1 MILLTGAT
9 GYIGGR
15 LLRRLEE
22 DGHSVRCLCRN
33 PDAMRPR
40 VGPGT
45 AVVQG
50 DLSDGAS
57 VERAM
62 EGVQTA
68 YYMVHSMAASGS
80 FEEQERSNA
89 ERFAAAAAKAGVK
102 RIIYLGGLSEPGDL
116 SPHMRSRMA
125 TGELLRA
132 GTVPVIEFRA
142 SIVIGSGSASFE
154 MIRSL
159 VEHLPVMITPRWV
172 STKAQPI
179 AIEDVIEY
187 LTAALSLQVN
197 EHRVFEIGGSEV
209 QSYADI
215 LREYAR
221 QKGLRRWIVRVPLL
235 TPWLSSLWLGLVTP
249 LYARI
254 GRRLIES
261 VRHPSVV
268 RDHTALDVFKVR
280 PMGIARAIQRAL
292 AYEDHEFA
300 RTRWS
305 DAISASGLPTHV
317 TPPQSGNRLID
328 TRSITVH
335 RPVSDCFRPI
345 RRIGGSV
352 GWYYG
357 NRLWRF
363 RGFLDVLAGG
373 VGMRRG
379 RPDPEHPS
387 PGSTLD
393 FWRVEAYEP
402 DRRLRLSAEMKVPGR
417 AWLELGVEPAG
428 DGVTLIRQTA
438 EFEPLG
444 LAGLLYWYAL
454 YPVHQWMFAGMLRS
468 LAAAAEVQT
477 DPAPRAS
484 AQALPNSRWDR
495 NERVATFR
503 PRSAERR

>member
-1 MILLTGAT
+1 MILITGAT

-22 DGHSVRCLCRN
+22 GSHAVRCLCRN
-33 PDAMRPR
+33 PDAIRSR
-40 VGPGT
+40 VAEGT
-45 AVVQG
+45 QIVQG
-50 DLSDGAS
+50 DLSDEVS
-57 VERAM
+57 LDKAM
-62 EGVQTA
+62 EGVETA
-68 YYMVHSMAASGS
+68 YYLVHSMGASGS
-80 FEEQERSNA
+80 FEDEERTNA

-102 RIIYLGGLSEPGDL
+102 RIIYLGGLAAPGDL

-125 TGELLRA
+125 TGEILRA
-132 GTVPVIEFRA
+132 GAVPVVEFRA

-187 LTAALSLQVN
+187 LTASLN
-197 EHRVFEIGGSEV
+197 LEGEENRVFEIGGAEV

-268 RDHTALDVFKVR
+268 RDNSALKVFSVR
-280 PMGIARAIQRAL
+280 PMGIARAIERAL

-305 DAISASGLPTHV
+305 DAISASGLPARV
-317 TPPQSGNRLID
+317 APPQSGNRLID
-328 TRSITVH
+328 SRTITVA
-335 RPVSDCFRPI
+335 RPVSECFRPI
-345 RRIGGSV
+345 RRIGGAV

-363 RGFLDVLAGG
+363 RGFLDLLAGG

-393 FWRVEAYEP
+393 FWRVEAYEA

-417 AWLELGVEPAG
+417 AWLELSVEP
-428 DGVTLIRQTA
+428 DGESTIIRQTA

-454 YPVHQWMFAGMLRS
+454 YPIHQWIFAGMLRS
-468 LAAAAEVQT
+468 LAAAAEGERDRGRRVSS
-477 DPAPRAS
+477 PV
-484 AQALPNSRWDR
+484 LPNSPLDR
-495 NERVATFR
+495 NERVAVFR
-503 PRSAERR
+503 PRDAQRP